1 MLEEPILNEVIA
13 EETENKPR
21 DLSPDEI
28 DRKRKEIA
36 YIFGRHPYLSNNTFN
51 PIISK
56 ADSDPITDTNF
67 KFVHPDASLI
77 KADGTR
83 VNRNNQI
90 YRSIDWDLTEKSIRD
105 KVSSLMSKGSLLTD
119 IYDVYSQPKKRI
131 GTSFNQWKAAT
142 DAMAADDVR
151 KKRIFDLWREYT
163 ARSLNTSLDDDGLA
177 KIDDLESKAV
187 DDYKRFD
194 MESATPQET
203 LKFFNWLQSQGD
215 TTTAYDTPPG
225 LSVSDLD
232 TRSPAIKRGLDESAV
247 SLDTRSSKKS
257 PELKNLTERGK
268 VQYLFDNIDG
278 LNTMKIQ
285 PYVNK
290 NGEVVRSQ
298 KVYLGPDLKVFM
310 LASDVSYKNQKQAN
324 KQINWQRTLSLV
336 IDIVAN
342 YIRGYNRV
350 IKAEKDPE
358 KRIELQNEIEDI
370 RDVLKIADPDQGMA
384 AEYLQKLPPSAFN
397 TPAAKPKQ
405 APTISAEKKDFVYEG
420 KGLVGRGLE
429 GAGRPYNLADIEGS
443 GRASDLKYK
452 RIGTKFIRKADLND
466 NRLKLVFPSRNS
478 VGPLRSMSK
487 ELTEM
492 VKDLLYND
500 NISQQAYR
508 ALSVEDQR
516 VFYEIVQKT
525 HVNHTLQTP
534 MIDPR
539 IELKAEFDKLRGE
552 IALGND
558 NPDMLREL
566 YKLATDMFEQKMI
579 TNKQFKSIMSAL
591 I

>member
-1 MLEEPILNEVIA
+1 
-13 EETENKPR
+13 
-21 DLSPDEI
+21 
-28 DRKRKEIA
+28 
-36 YIFGRHPYLSNNTFN
+36 
-51 PIISK
+51 
-56 ADSDPITDTNF
+56 
-67 KFVHPDASLI
+67 
-77 KADGTR
+77 
-83 VNRNNQI
+83 
-90 YRSIDWDLTEKSIRD
+90 
-105 KVSSLMSKGSLLTD
+105 
-119 IYDVYSQPKKRI
+119 
-131 GTSFNQWKAAT
+131 
-142 DAMAADDVR
+142 
-151 KKRIFDLWREYT
+151 
-163 ARSLNTSLDDDGLA
+163 
-177 KIDDLESKAV
+177 
-187 DDYKRFD
+187 

-215 TTTAYDTPPG
+215 TTSASDTPPG
-225 LSVSDLD
+225 LSASDLD

-278 LNTMKIQ
+278 LDTLKIQ
-285 PYVNK
+285 PYVSK
-290 NGEVVRSQ
+290 KGEVVRST
-298 KVYLGPDLKVFM
+298 KSYLGPELKVFNIK
-310 LASDVSYKNQKQAN
+310 SDISIKNQTQAN
-324 KQINWQRTLSLV
+324 KQINWPRTLSLV
-336 IDIVAN
+336 IDEVAN
-342 YIRGYNRV
+342 SIRGINQKMR
-350 IKAEKDPE
+350 KEKDPE
-358 KRIELQNEIEDI
+358 QKEITRIRVETILDI
-370 RDVLKIADPDQGMA
+370 LKIVDSDQGQA
-384 AEYLQKLPPSAFN
+384 SEYLQNLPPSAFH

-420 KGLVGRGLE
+420 KGLVGRGLK

-452 RIGTKFIRKADLND
+452 RIGTKFIRKADLNN

-478 VGPLRSMSK
+478 VGPLRSMSN

-500 NISQQAYR
+500 NICQQAYR

-566 YKLATDMFEQKMI
+566 YRLATDMFEQKMI
-579 TNKQFKSIMSAL
+579 TNKEFKSIMSAL

>member
-1 MLEEPILNEVIA
+1 
-13 EETENKPR
+13 
-21 DLSPDEI
+21 
-28 DRKRKEIA
+28 
-36 YIFGRHPYLSNNTFN
+36 
-51 PIISK
+51 
-56 ADSDPITDTNF
+56 
-67 KFVHPDASLI
+67 
-77 KADGTR
+77 
-83 VNRNNQI
+83 
-90 YRSIDWDLTEKSIRD
+90 
-105 KVSSLMSKGSLLTD
+105 
-119 IYDVYSQPKKRI
+119 
-131 GTSFNQWKAAT
+131 
-142 DAMAADDVR
+142 
-151 KKRIFDLWREYT
+151 
-163 ARSLNTSLDDDGLA
+163 
-177 KIDDLESKAV
+177 
-187 DDYKRFD
+187 

-215 TTTAYDTPPG
+215 TTSASDTPPG
-225 LSVSDLD
+225 LSASDLD

-278 LNTMKIQ
+278 LTTMKIQ
-285 PYVNK
+285 PYITNK
-290 NGEVVRSQ
+290 KGEVLRSQ
-298 KVYLGPDLKVFM
+298 KAYLGPDLKVFM
-310 LASDVSYKNQKQAN
+310 IASDVSYKNQKQAN
-324 KQINWQRTLSLV
+324 KQINWPRTLSLV

-370 RDVLKIADPDQGMA
+370 LDILKIADPEQGMA
-384 AEYLQKLPPSAFN
+384 AEYLQKLPPSAFD

-420 KGLVGRGLE
+420 KGLVGRGLK

-452 RIGTKFIRKADLND
+452 RIGTKFIRKADLNN

-478 VGPLRSMSK
+478 VGPLRSMSN

-566 YKLATDMFEQKMI
+566 YRLATDMFEQKMI
-579 TNKQFKSIMSAL
+579 TNKEFKSIMSAL